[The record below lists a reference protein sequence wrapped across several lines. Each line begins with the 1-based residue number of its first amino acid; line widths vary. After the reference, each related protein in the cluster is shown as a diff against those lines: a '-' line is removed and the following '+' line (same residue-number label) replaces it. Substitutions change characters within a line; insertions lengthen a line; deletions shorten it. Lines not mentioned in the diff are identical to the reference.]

1 MRLLLAAALAMVIA
15 WAQSASAQE
24 PPVLRA
30 PSEAISILTV
40 QEAVARA
47 IARGPVSAAAA
58 ARLDAADANVDQARV
73 LPNPELEV
81 EAENFQGTGPFRNF
95 ESLET
100 TFTLSQT
107 VEIGGKRSARIRAA
121 QADRT
126 AAQRRLSAAELEL
139 AKEVKFAFT
148 EAVAAEAA
156 IELAEERIRLAQEVE
171 RSVRAQVEAGREPL
185 VQRNRAEVALGQAE
199 LQFDRTRRRAVLAR
213 DVLGSLTGIDPAEIK
228 LESEWFER
236 LDPVEVPNSTTLD
249 RAIDVLQSEAE
260 VLRSQAEFE
269 MQRREALP
277 DLTVS
282 AGIRRFHDN
291 DDSAFVVGL
300 SIPIP
305 VFDRKQGAI
314 RRARAELVAAEA
326 DLAASRLRL
335 ANAVAAARTRLAAA
349 RDNVTA
355 LRADI
360 LPKAE
365 EAFFFAE
372 EGYRQG
378 KFSYLDVLDAQ
389 RTLFE
394 GRREL
399 LDALQS
405 FHESRAELERLA
417 GAGFERNG

>member
-1 MRLLLAAALAMVIA
+1 M
-15 WAQSASAQE
+15 
-24 PPVLRA
+24 
-30 PSEAISILTV
+30 
-40 QEAVARA
+40 
-47 IARGPVSAAAA
+47 
-58 ARLDAADANVDQARV
+58 
-73 LPNPELEV
+73 
-81 EAENFQGTGPFRNF
+81 
-95 ESLET
+95 
-100 TFTLSQT
+100 
-107 VEIGGKRSARIRAA
+107 GGKRSARVRAA

-171 RSVRAQVEAGREPL
+171 RSVSAQVEAGREPL

-199 LQFDRTRRRAVLAR
+199 LQFDRTRRRAVLPR

-236 LDPVEVPNSTTLD
+236 LDPVELPNSTTLD